1 MENLPGDDTVGEPE
15 TSESGL
21 SWYDMKEGDGAQ
33 PAGPMS
39 SVEVHY
45 TGWLLDGTKFDSSV
59 DRGESI
65 SFPLN
70 AVIEGW
76 TEGVGSMKV
85 GGKRKLVIPSDLG
98 YGDQGAPPVI
108 PAGAT
113 LVFDVELISITD

>member
-1 MENLPGDDTVGEPE
+1 MENLPGDQTVGEAE
-15 TSESGL
+15 TSDTGL
-21 SWYDMKEGDGAQ
+21 SWYDMKVGDGAQ
-33 PAGPMS
+33 PSGPTS

-70 AVIEGW
+70 AVIAGW
-76 TEGVGSMKV
+76 SEGVSTMKV
-85 GGKRKLVIPSDLG
+85 GGKRKLLIPAHLG

-108 PAGAT
+108 PPGAT
-113 LVFDVELISITD
+113 LVFDVELLDITD